1 MPQDNLCVTTLAD
14 PAPKWPEGYMAV
26 LREAGAK
33 EKSIPFC
40 IGWARRVFMRFT
52 GCRRRG
58 LGRAESETF
67 LSEIASRPEISNGYV
82 QQARIA
88 VL

>member
-40 IGWARRVFMRFT
+40 IDRKSV
-52 GCRRRG
+52 
-58 LGRAESETF
+58 
-67 LSEIASRPEISNGYV
+67 V
-82 QQARIA
+82 
-88 VL
+88 